1 MNKTKIEWCTA
12 TLNPV
17 VGCSFGCPYCYAERI
32 NRRFHYVEDFTRPE
46 FFPDRL
52 QQLRTRSPQNIF
64 LTSMSDPADWRP
76 EWIIQV
82 LDAIEANPQHRYL
95 FLSKRPEAYTSLF
108 PLPVGQLEFV
118 RREIY
123 DYFGVN
129 EDIVQNKADAEKMDA
144 FYRGQLAPF
153 YAQLAQG
160 LTNALFTEREQAHGN
175 AILCELDRIQFETL
189 DKRVEA
195 AQFLTN
201 IGALEL
207 DQVLGIFGF
216 PPIGG
221 EEGKRRVQTL
231 NMANAEIVDKYQLTS
246 AGSKDDPPKED
257 NPQTEEHEENPE
269 QDEEQEEKDN
279 AD

>member
-1 MNKTKIEWCTA
+1 MNYVLEYWNAIKTGKIVTSRRVRA
-12 TLNPV
+12 V
-17 VGCSFGCPYCYAERI
+17 YER
-32 NRRFHYVEDFTRPE
+32 
-46 FFPDRL
+46 L
-52 QQLRTRSPQNIF
+52 
-64 LTSMSDPADWRP
+64 A
-76 EWIIQV
+76 
-82 LDAIEANPQHRYL
+82 
-95 FLSKRPEAYTSLF
+95 
-108 PLPVGQLEFV
+108 
-118 RREIY
+118 REIRRPRKNSPY
-123 DYFGVN
+123 YFDEEVG
-129 EDIVQNKADAEKMDA
+129 ERPILFAEK
-144 FYRGQLAPF
+144 FCKQSQGVIGAP
-153 YAQLAQG
+153 L
-160 LTNALFTEREQAHGN
+160 
-175 AILCELDRIQFETL
+175 
-189 DKRVEA
+189 KRVEA

>member
-108 PLPVGQLEFV
+108 PLPEWRKTLKNIWYGTTVTRDIDLHRIAELPLDGKRFV
-118 RREIY
+118 SFEPLLGPANPRRRPITAAVPWI
-123 DYFGVN
+123 DW
-129 EDIVQNKADAEKMDA
+129 
-144 FYRGQLAPF
+144 
-153 YAQLAQG
+153 
-160 LTNALFTEREQAHGN
+160 
-175 AILCELDRIQFETL
+175 AI
-189 DKRVEA
+189 
-195 AQFLTN
+195 
-201 IGALEL
+201 IGAETGPAAKRDRPARKWIDEIVAYCDETGVPVFMKDSLL
-207 DQVLGIFGF
+207 
-216 PPIGG
+216 PIVG
-221 EEGKRRVQTL
+221 EEGMRRDFPAPLV
-231 NMANAEIVDKYQLTS
+231 IY
-246 AGSKDDPPKED
+246 
-257 NPQTEEHEENPE
+257 
-269 QDEEQEEKDN
+269 
-279 AD
+279 